1 MVADD
6 ETFYIDS
13 IGPEVVDIDLE
24 PGSDTGALNDD
35 GLTNADTLH
44 FRVEFSEPLAG
55 LGVEDFWAGGGDW
68 SPRSRSSPASRARC
82 TVSRSTPRT
91 ARAP

>member
-1 MVADD
+1 M
-6 ETFYIDS
+6 
-13 IGPEVVDIDLE
+13 VDIDLE

-55 LGVEDFWAGGGDW
+55 LGVEDFWAGGGEVTAVEELTGE
-68 SPRSRSSPASRARC
+68 SG
-82 TVSRSTPRT
+82 TVYRVTVDAEDGAGSVSLQAETMGS
-91 ARAP
+91 